1 MALRNRPRRAFRL
14 GGRFGALAAALTW
27 RLPVVAALIASAAV
41 LVATRSGG
49 AGASAA
55 ATADTQTPH
64 MISVTIDPRDWPA
77 GQPPT
82 FRRLLSYY
90 GLESTLLS
98 ATLAANMRGDQC
110 PSPNAPIPSGATV
123 LIALSH
129 DGPDPCEQAA
139 SVPAAG

>member
-1 MALRNRPRRAFRL
+1 MALRNRPTRRFRL
-14 GGRFGALAAALTW
+14 GGRFGAFAAALAW
-27 RLPVVAALIASAAV
+27 RLPVIAALLGGAVV
-41 LVATRSGG
+41 LVETRSGG
-49 AGASAA
+49 AGDSAA
-55 ATADTQTPH
+55 AAADTQTPH
-64 MISVTIDPRDWPA
+64 MISVTIDPKNWPS

-139 SVPAAG
+139 ATPAT